1 MLISIHKT
9 MANKL
14 RCESAVSDSGHAG
27 FTLVELMIVVSILGI
42 LTALAIPSYRA
53 WIQNTRIR
61 TATESIQTGLQKARI
76 EAVKRNAQVAF
87 VLGANSAWSIGC
99 VNPVADLNGDGI
111 PDCPAIIEQKTVT
124 EGASSTIAITT
135 TPAGTTTIVFTN
147 LGTVLPSPPALSVP
161 FTQLDINSSLTSA
174 DNRPLRVMIGTGGIG
189 RSCDPYPSLSPT
201 DPRKCP

>member
-1 MLISIHKT
+1 MLIPVYK
-9 MANKL
+9 MKVNKFRL
-14 RCESAVSDSGHAG
+14 EPALGGSGNAG
-27 FTLVELMIVVSILGI
+27 FTLIELIVVVSILGI

-87 VLGANSAWSIGC
+87 VLGVNSAWSVGC

-111 PDCPAIIEQKTVT
+111 PDCPAIIEQKTVS
-124 EGASSTIAITT
+124 EGASSTVAITAV
-135 TPAGTTTIVFTN
+135 PAGTTTIVFTN

-189 RSCDPYPSLSPT
+189 RSCDPYAGLSPT

>member
-1 MLISIHKT
+1 MLISVHKT
-9 MANKL
+9 MGNKL
-14 RCESAVSDSGHAG
+14 RRESAFSDSRYAG

-87 VLGANSAWSIGC
+87 VLGANSAWSVGC

-111 PDCPAIIEQKTVT
+111 PDCPAIIEQKTLS
-124 EGASSTIAITT
+124 EGASSTIAITAI
-135 TPAGTTTIVFTN
+135 PAGTTTIVFTN
-147 LGTVLPSPPALSVP
+147 FGTVLPSPPALSVP
-161 FTQLDINSSLTSA
+161 FTQLDINSSLVSS

-189 RSCDPYPSLSPT
+189 RSCDPYSGLSPT